1 MDRSTRDKVIHKMT
15 TERDL
20 RNQIA
25 YAREEAIRDGRAEG
39 MAEGMAETIRKMLA
53 RGISVGAN
61 ILVNICKTLNRLKS
75 ECVIIRD
82 SAAVAVAV
90 QPGVFLVADQ

>member
-1 MDRSTRDKVIHKMT
+1 MT

-39 MAEGMAETIRKMLA
+39 MAEGMAQGMAETIRKMLA